1 MGFAEAIKSGLNNS
15 FNPTGRATRSQ
26 FWWYALFLYIIGGVL
41 GWFGGEVQTQGVIEQ
56 TWLGIIFEVISLV
69 CFISIVCASIRRL
82 HDTGKS
88 GWNVLWYFL
97 PLIGWII
104 EIVFLC
110 KASQPGDNQYGPEPG
125 YN

>member
-1 MGFAEAIKSGLNNS
+1 MGFAQAIKSGLNNS
-15 FNPTGRATRSQ
+15 FNPTGRASRSQ

-41 GWFGGEVQTQGVIEQ
+41 GWFGGEVQMQGVIEQ
-56 TWLGIIFEVISLV
+56 TWLGIIFVVISLI
-69 CFISIVCASIRRL
+69 CFISIICASIRRL

-104 EIVFLC
+104 EIVLLC
-110 KASQPGDNQYGPEPG
+110 KSSQPGDNQYGPEPIS
-125 YN
+125 